1 MKSKIYLVSLTV
13 AVVVGLLFTY
23 AKADANSFYRWK
35 SCHPG
40 AVGSTIPYGYQG
52 SEWACKM

>member
-13 AVVVGLLFTY
+13 AAVVGLLFTY
-23 AKADANSFYRWK
+23 AKAAANSFYRWK

-52 SEWACKM
+52 S